1 LVFLEIWECKK
12 KSIDEYKIRVMQSGI
27 QILEGYFGIFEN
39 MGVQE
44 EKHGGAG
51 RSDLKR
57 IVA

>member
-1 LVFLEIWECKK
+1 
-12 KSIDEYKIRVMQSGI
+12 MQSGI